1 MSCWKTIKVIIYN
14 NTCLV
19 DCHELYL
26 LFHFL
31 YLDYGTKKLDEKMD
45 QVLKKLDDL
54 QIAVERL
61 EKKMEKWTVNW
72 T

>member
-1 MSCWKTIKVIIYN
+1 MSCRLSWIVFTF
-14 NTCLV
+14 
-19 DCHELYL
+19 
-26 LFHFL
+26 LFLF
-31 YLDYGTKKLDEKMD
+31 LDYGTKKLDEKMD